1 MAMKK
6 ETIRVVLEVLQDKIA
21 MMETSVNLGEHKDDL
36 SVISAFNSKPATPST
51 LLEQLENVP
60 EAFRSVIMTR
70 MDSVV
75 QNIKKTQIYYDALDD
90 ILANTSD
97 DASATPTVEAPKAS
111 EESKQ
116 VETDKPVVETKP
128 VETPKPD
135 STDFERKYIG
145 KPFEKSTTATTD
157 THKHDSGELSRD
169 AKSEFVNHYS
179 AELERKYVRLLF
191 DKDGYLRFPGVASKR
206 YFRDEKTDSLRD
218 TVTSK
223 KLSVCRIIGGNSFY
237 YWRFGGI
244 IVPVPTSMWI
254 GVGKAEIDHLKKTR
268 EYYYMA
274 SAMCEK
280 LPEIIKQLE
289 ALVEAERKAAEEATA
304 KKAVPTK
311 VEKPATTT
319 TTAKA
324 TTATT
329 ESKAEET
336 VQLPLQTVA
345 ADERQIPLDWDSSV
359 PKDRYYVS
367 SLGYVY
373 DMIAKKRL
381 EGEQIRLL
389 TNSGK
394 GKTINLKKI
403 VYNAFNP
410 SSRMCGYLRI
420 FTRDGNEANCNIDN
434 LYIARA
440 K

>member
-6 ETIRVVLEVLQDKIA
+6 ETIKIILEVLQDKIA
-21 MMETSVNLGEHKDDL
+21 MMETSVNLNDHKDDL
-36 SVISAFNSKPATPST
+36 SVISAFNSKAATPST

-90 ILANTSD
+90 ILANTGD
-97 DASATPTVEAPKAS
+97 DASATSTVEAPKAA
-111 EESKQ
+111 EEPKQ
-116 VETDKPVVETKP
+116 VEAPKTVE
-128 VETPKPD
+128 EPKPT
-135 STDFERKYIG
+135 STDFERKYVG
-145 KPFEKSTTATTD
+145 KPVEKPATTTD
-157 THKHDSGELSRD
+157 KHDSELSRD
-169 AKSEFVNHYS
+169 AKSSFVNHYS
-179 AELERKYVRLLF
+179 AELERKYVALLF
-191 DKDGYLRFPGVASKR
+191 DKDGYLRFPGIASKR

-244 IVPVPTSMWI
+244 IVPVPTTMWI

-289 ALVEAERKAAEEATA
+289 ELVEAERKAAEEATT
-304 KKAVPTK
+304 KKAPTK
-311 VEKPATTT
+311 VEKPAATPT
-319 TTAKA
+319 KA
-324 TTATT
+324 ST
-329 ESKAEET
+329 ESKAEES

-381 EGEQIRLL
+381 DGEQIRLL

-420 FTRDGNEANCNIDN
+420 FTRDGNEANCAIDN

>member
-1 MAMKK
+1 MAIKK
-6 ETIRVVLEVLQDKIA
+6 ETIKIILEVLQDKIA
-21 MMETSVNLGEHKDDL
+21 MMETSVNLNDHKDDL
-36 SVISAFNSKPATPST
+36 SVISAFNSKAATPST

-90 ILANTSD
+90 ILANTGDETST
-97 DASATPTVEAPKAS
+97 SAKSEEKKPTPAVESKPIEAPKAA
-111 EESKQ
+111 
-116 VETDKPVVETKP
+116 
-128 VETPKPD
+128 ETPKVTTESKPAETPVPVEKPTTI
-135 STDFERKYIG
+135 TD
-145 KPFEKSTTATTD
+145 
-157 THKHDSGELSRD
+157 KHDSELSRD
-169 AKSEFVNHYS
+169 AKSTFVNHYS
-179 AELERKYVRLLF
+179 AELERKYVGLLF

-244 IVPVPTSMWI
+244 IVPVPTTMWI

-289 ALVEAERKAAEEATA
+289 ELVEAERKAAEEATA
-304 KKAVPTK
+304 KKAPTK
-311 VEKPATTT
+311 VEKPA
-319 TTAKA
+319 AA
-324 TTATT
+324 PT
-329 ESKAEET
+329 ESKAVKPTTTPNVEET
-336 VQLPLQTVA
+336 FQLPLPTA
-345 ADERQIPLDWDSSV
+345 NADERQIPLDWDSSV

-373 DMIAKKRL
+373 DMIAKKKL

-420 FTRDGNEANCNIDN
+420 FTRDGNESNCAIDN